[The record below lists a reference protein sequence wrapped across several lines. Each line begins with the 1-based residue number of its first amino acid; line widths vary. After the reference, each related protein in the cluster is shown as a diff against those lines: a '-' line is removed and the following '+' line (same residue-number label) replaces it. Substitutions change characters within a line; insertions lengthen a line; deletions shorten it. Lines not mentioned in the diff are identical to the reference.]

1 MNETLN
7 KAAAM
12 LQTSPDN
19 LANFP
24 KSVQT
29 AMIDAAERGAF
40 DELHEIWQTGYLNE
54 ETQEVS
60 RVSGVSMQTLAGLPN
75 DAKVRLAY
83 LLAQQPDDSVSLN
96 RCITDYLSVAAIPD
110 IAVLLKKPVQELRA
124 LPISRQKELCGAFDM
139 LYDTIPASELAAELT
154 GILNGEAS

>member
-1 MNETLN
+1 MNEALN
-7 KAAAM
+7 KATAM

-24 KSVQT
+24 ESVQT

-54 ETQEVS
+54 EMQEVS

-83 LLAQQPDDSVSLN
+83 LLAQNPDDSISLN

-110 IAVLLKKPVQELRA
+110 IALLLKKPVQELRA
-124 LPISRQKELCGAFDM
+124 LPISRQKDLCGAFDM
-139 LYDTIPASELAAELT
+139 LYDTITESELAAELT
-154 GILNGEAS
+154 GILNGDAS

>member
-1 MNETLN
+1 MNEALN

-24 KSVQT
+24 ESVQS

-40 DELHEIWQTGYLNE
+40 DELHEIWQTGYLDE
-54 ETQEVS
+54 EMQEVS
-60 RVSGVSMQTLAGLPN
+60 RVSGVSMQTLTGLPN

-83 LLAQQPDDSVSLN
+83 LLEQNPDDSISLN

-110 IAVLLKKPVQELRA
+110 IALLLKKPVQELRA
-124 LPISRQKELCGAFDM
+124 LPISRQKDLCGAFDM
-139 LYDTIPASELAAELT
+139 LYDTIPESELAAELT
-154 GILNGEAS
+154 GILNGDAS